1 MTQHL
6 GLVLDLESSKESMC
20 FLIQQLNDALK
31 DNFTTPKNNNMRGE
45 SPSDIEHEHHSLL
58 MFEHKNPKTTIL
70 NNYFRWAPGLF

>member
-31 DNFTTPKNNNMRGE
+31 DNFTILKNNIMRGE
-45 SPSDIEHEHHSLL
+45 SPSDMEHAQHWLL
-58 MFEHKNPKTTIL
+58 MFEHNIPI
-70 NNYFRWAPGLF
+70 PGLF

>member
-31 DNFTTPKNNNMRGE
+31 DNFTILKNNNMRGE
-45 SPSDIEHEHHSLL
+45 SPSHIEHAQHSLL
-58 MFEHKNPKTTIL
+58 MFEHKNPKMAIV
-70 NNYFRWAPGLF
+70 NNNFHWAPGLF